1 MCHLLLVFMVS
12 DEKSAVVEIIVPL
25 QAKSHFSLTDFKIIQ
40 SVFSFEQFDYNV
52 CEDEFFGLILFKVW
66 SAS

>member
-1 MCHLLLVFMVS
+1 MVS

-25 QAKSHFSLTDFKIIQ
+25 QAKSNFSLTDFKIIH
-40 SVFSFEQFDYNV
+40 SVSSFEQLDYNV
-52 CEDEFFGLILFKVW
+52 SEDEFFGLILFKVC